1 MENQAHL
8 ELFISLKRVDTAAT
22 QGTYSRINTSMA
34 KADRGVKPV
43 MAAATAPLEAVREKP

>member
-8 ELFISLKRVDTAAT
+8 RLPISLNRVDTAAT

-43 MAAATAPLEAVREKP
+43 MAAATSVPAAVREKP